1 MINDELINQIEDYL
15 FKKFNEPNKRLKHI
29 YNVKKVACTLGAIYN
44 ADIPSVVVAS
54 YLHDATKNDSIEENI
69 KLAGN
74 LIYDDTPEAC
84 IHAYAAHN
92 LAKTMFKIDDLDI
105 LNAIKFHCS
114 GRAEMSLIEKIIYVS
129 DFIEEDRP
137 FVTVELRELAKTNI
151 DKTVYLIM
159 VQTKDYILKNKQEF
173 SSYTEEAILFYKKKA
188 EEFDD

>member
-1 MINDELINQIEDYL
+1 MIKKDLIKQIEAYL
-15 FKKFNEPNKRLKHI
+15 VKKFKEPNKRLKHI
-29 YNVKKVACTLGAIYN
+29 YNVKKVASTLGKIYN

-54 YLHDATKNDSIEENI
+54 YLHDATKDDTNEENI
-69 KLAGN
+69 ELASN
-74 LIYDDTPEAC
+74 LINDDTPKAC

-114 GRAEMSLIEKIIYVS
+114 GRAEMSMLEKIIYVS

-137 FVTVELRELAKTNI
+137 FVTTELRELAKTNI

-159 VQTKDYILKNKQEF
+159 VQTKEYILKNKQEF